1 MRNGLVRNWMTAPVV
16 TIAPE
21 TRLCDARRIMN
32 AERIRALPVV
42 KNNKLVG
49 IITRRGL
56 LRADISALQEAGWN
70 STLDMNSE
78 TVNRIMTSSPITTS
92 SDTPLPKAARVMME
106 NKITVLPV
114 VDQDRKN
121 DNGKLVGI
129 LTTSDLF
136 RAIIAEVAFLPEM
149 PLARAYMTENVLTIT
164 PETSILE
171 CHRLM
176 GIERIRALPVTE
188 KGRLVGMVTRTDLM
202 SADPSRFTGKGK
214 KEMALRIQ
222 TQDVSRILSRNLFTI
237 SVEATVIQAAQLM
250 LDNKIHALP
259 VINADGDMIGILTET
274 DLFRMI
280 VQKFFITRE
289 SYVTN
294 HKESI
299 PSF

>member
-1 MRNGLVRNWMTAPVV
+1 MRNGLVRNWMTSPVV

-21 TRLCDARRIMN
+21 TRLSDARRIMN

-56 LRADISALQEAGWN
+56 LRADISALQEAGW
-70 STLDMNSE
+70 STALDMNSE
-78 TVNRIMTSSPITTS
+78 TIEKIMTANPITTS
-92 SDTPLPKAARVMME
+92 SATPLPKAARVMME

-114 VDQDRKN
+114 VDLDRLSGE
-121 DNGKLVGI
+121 GKLVGI

-136 RAIIAEVAFLPEM
+136 RAIISEVAFLHET
-149 PLARAYMTENVLTIT
+149 PLARSYMTENVLSIT

-176 GIERIRALPVTE
+176 GVERIRALPVTE
-188 KGRLVGMVTRTDLM
+188 KGRLIGIVTRTDLM
-202 SADPSRFTGKGK
+202 SADPSRYTGKGK

-222 TQDVSRILSRNLFTI
+222 TQDASRIMSRSLITI
-237 SVEATVIQAAQLM
+237 SVEATVIEAAKL
-250 LDNKIHALP
+250 LLENKIHALP
-259 VINADGDMIGILTET
+259 VINADGDMVGILTET